1 MKCPGQDSRFW
12 KPEDVF
18 EVQCLQCGWK
28 VEFFKD
34 DVKRKCRC
42 GQEII
47 NPRLDF
53 GCAQW
58 CEYGEQCIGVMPKE
72 LEDLK
77 KELEKGRFKEK
88 FSQAMKRYFDK
99 DLSRIQHAQK
109 VARFAE
115 EIAKEEGGNPLVVLG
130 GAYFHE
136 IGVYEAEKKYGSS
149 SSEFQEKEASSLAKD
164 LLGRMGLKAEV
175 VQEICDIIGH
185 HRHPREEETLNFQIL
200 YEAEWLAKIEE
211 EGIAKDRERLESLF
225 PKVFQ
230 TPTGKRLAEAL
241 YLKKVMASA

>member
-18 EVQCLQCGWK
+18 EIQCLKCGWI

-42 GQEII
+42 GQEIV

-58 CEYGEQCIGVMPKE
+58 CEYGEQCIGVIPQE

-77 KELEKGRFKEK
+77 KELERGRFKEK

-99 DLSRIQHAQK
+99 DVKRIKHTQK

-115 EIAKEEGGNPLVVLG
+115 AMVKIEGGNPLVVLG
-130 GAYFHE
+130 SAFLHD
-136 IGVYEAEKKYGSS
+136 IGIHEAEKKHGNSS
-149 SSEFQEKEASSLAKD
+149 GEFQGLEGPPIAKD
-164 LLGRMGLKAEV
+164 MLKRIGLQTEMID
-175 VQEICDIIGH
+175 EICDIIGH
-185 HRHPREEETLNFQIL
+185 HHHPREEETLNFQIL
-200 YEAEWLAKIEE
+200 YEADWLVNIEE
-211 EGIAKDRERLESLF
+211 DGFLKNREELEKLIGN
-225 PKVFQ
+225 VFK
-230 TPTGKRLAEAL
+230 TVTGKKFAEDL
-241 YLKKVMASA
+241 YLNSPAKN

>member
-12 KPEDVF
+12 KPEDIF
-18 EVQCLQCGWK
+18 DIQCLKCGSLI
-28 VEFFKD
+28 EFFKD

-42 GQEII
+42 GQEIV

-58 CEYGEQCIGVMPKE
+58 CEYGEQCLGVIPKE

-77 KELEKGRFKEK
+77 KQLETGRWKEK
-88 FSQAMKRYFDK
+88 FSQAMKKYFEK
-99 DLSRIQHAQK
+99 DLQRIQHAQK

-130 GAYFHE
+130 SAYLHD

-149 SSEFQEKEASSLAKD
+149 DSEHQEREGPSIVRN
-164 LLGRMGLKAEV
+164 LLGRFGLKAQV
-175 VQEICDIIGH
+175 LDEICDIIGH
-185 HRHPREEETLNFQIL
+185 HSRPREEETLNFQIL
-200 YEAEWLAKIEE
+200 YEAEWLVKIEE
-211 EGIAKDRERLESLF
+211 DGISKDRERLESLI
-225 PKVFQ
+225 PKIFM
-230 TPTGKRLAEAL
+230 TDTGKRLVEGL
-241 YLKKVMASA
+241 YLRPLSKR

>member
-18 EVQCLQCGWK
+18 EIQCLKCGRT

-42 GQEII
+42 GQEIV

-58 CEYGEQCIGVMPKE
+58 CEYGDQCLGVIPPE
-72 LEDLK
+72 LEELRQ
-77 KELEKGRFKEK
+77 ELERGRFKEK

-99 DLSRIQHAQK
+99 DVKRIQHARK

-115 EIAKEEGGNPLVVLG
+115 EMVKREGGNPLVVLG
-130 GAYFHE
+130 SAFLHD
-136 IGVYEAEKKYGSS
+136 IGIHEAEKKHGNPSG
-149 SSEFQEKEASSLAKD
+149 EVQEQEGPPIAKEMLKR
-164 LLGRMGLKAEV
+164 LGLRSKMIE
-175 VQEICDIIGH
+175 EICDIIGH
-185 HRHPREEETLNFQIL
+185 HHHPREEETLNFQIL
-200 YEAEWLAKIEE
+200 YEADWLVNIEE
-211 EGIAKDRERLESLF
+211 DGFLKDREELETLIGN
-225 PKVFQ
+225 VFK
-230 TPTGKRLAEAL
+230 TVAGKKFAEDL
-241 YLKKVMASA
+241 YLNSPANQ

>member
-18 EVQCLQCGWK
+18 EIQCLKCGSII
-28 VEFFKD
+28 EFFKD

-42 GQEII
+42 GEEIV

-58 CEYGEQCIGVMPKE
+58 CEYGEQCIGVIPPE
-72 LEDLK
+72 LEELK

-99 DLSRIQHAQK
+99 DVKRIHHSLK

-115 EIAKEEGGNPLVVLG
+115 EIARQEGGNPLVVLG
-130 GAYFHE
+130 SAYLHD
-136 IGVYEAEKKYGSS
+136 IGIHEAEKKYGNSS
-149 SSEFQEKEASSLAKD
+149 GEYQEKEGPPIAKD
-164 LLGRMGLKAEV
+164 LLRRIGLKAELID
-175 VQEICDIIGH
+175 EICDIISH
-185 HRHPREEETLNFQIL
+185 HHHPREVETLNFQIL
-200 YEAEWLAKIEE
+200 YEADWLVNIEE
-211 EGIAKDRERLESLF
+211 DGISKDRERLKTLI
-225 PKVFQ
+225 PKVFK
-230 TPTGKRLAEAL
+230 TAAGKKFAEDL
-241 YLKKVMASA
+241 YLNG

>member
-18 EVQCLQCGWK
+18 EIQCLKCGRT

-42 GQEII
+42 GQEIV

-58 CEYGEQCIGVMPKE
+58 CEYGDQCLGVIPPE
-72 LEDLK
+72 LEELRQ
-77 KELEKGRFKEK
+77 ELERGRFKEK

-99 DLSRIQHAQK
+99 DVKRIQHARK

-115 EIAKEEGGNPLVVLG
+115 AMVKREGGNPLIVLG
-130 GAYFHE
+130 SAFLHD
-136 IGVYEAEKKYGSS
+136 IGIHEAEKKHGNSS
-149 SSEFQEKEASSLAKD
+149 GEFQELEGPPIAKEMLKR
-164 LLGRMGLKAEV
+164 LGLRSEMIE
-175 VQEICDIIGH
+175 EICDIIGH
-185 HRHPREEETLNFQIL
+185 HHHPREEETLNFQIL
-200 YEAEWLAKIEE
+200 FEADWLVNIEE
-211 EGIAKDRERLESLF
+211 DGFLKDRKELETLIG
-225 PKVFQ
+225 KVFK
-230 TPTGKRLAEAL
+230 TVTGKKFAEDL
-241 YLKKVMASA
+241 YLNSPAKN

>member
-18 EVQCLQCGWK
+18 EIQCLKCGRII
-28 VEFFKD
+28 EFFKD

-42 GQEII
+42 GEEIV

-58 CEYGEQCIGVMPKE
+58 CEYGEQCIGVIPQE

-88 FSQAMKRYFDK
+88 FSQAMKRYFNK
-99 DLSRIQHAQK
+99 DMKRISHAQK

-115 EIAKEEGGNPLVVLG
+115 EIAKQEGGNPLVVLG
-130 GAYFHE
+130 SAYLHD
-136 IGVYEAEKKYGSS
+136 IGIYEAEKKHNSS
-149 SSEFQEKEASSLAKD
+149 STEYQELEGPPIARD
-164 LLGRMGLKAEV
+164 LIKRVGLKDKMIE
-175 VQEICDIIGH
+175 EICDIIGH
-185 HRHPREEETLNFQIL
+185 HHHPREEETLNFQIL
-200 YEAEWLAKIEE
+200 YEADWLVNIEE
-211 EGIAKDRERLESLF
+211 EGFLKDRERVKKLIEE
-225 PKVFQ
+225 VFK
-230 TPTGKRLAEAL
+230 TSTGKKLAQKL
-241 YLKKVMASA
+241 YLI

>member
-12 KPEDVF
+12 KPEDIF
-18 EVQCLQCGWK
+18 DIQCLKCGSLI
-28 VEFFKD
+28 EFFKD

-42 GQEII
+42 GQEIV

-58 CEYGEQCIGVMPKE
+58 CEYGEQCLGVIPKE

-77 KELEKGRFKEK
+77 KKLETGRFKEK
-88 FSQAMKRYFDK
+88 FSLTMKKYFEK
-99 DLSRIQHAQK
+99 DLQRIQHAQK

-130 GAYFHE
+130 SAYLHE

-149 SSEFQEKEASSLAKD
+149 ESEHQEKEGPSIVRN
-164 LLGRMGLKAEV
+164 LLGRLGLKAQVIE
-175 VQEICDIIGH
+175 EICDIIGH
-185 HRHPREEETLNFQIL
+185 HSRPRKEETLNFQIL
-200 YEAEWLAKIEE
+200 YEAEWLVKIEE
-211 EGIAKDRERLESLF
+211 NGISRDREKLESLI
-225 PKVFQ
+225 PKIFM
-230 TPTGKRLAEAL
+230 TDTGKRLVEDL
-241 YLKKVMASA
+241 YLKPLAKK

>member
-18 EVQCLQCGWK
+18 EIQCLKCGRTI
-28 VEFFKD
+28 EFFKD

-42 GQEII
+42 GEEIV

-58 CEYGEQCIGVMPKE
+58 CEYGEQCIGVIPQE
-72 LEDLK
+72 LEYLK

-88 FSQAMKRYFDK
+88 FSQAMKRYFGK
-99 DLSRIQHAQK
+99 DVKRISHAQK

-115 EIAKEEGGNPLVVLG
+115 EMAKKEGGNPLVVLG
-130 GAYFHE
+130 SAYLHD
-136 IGVYEAEKKYGSS
+136 IGIQEAEKKHGSS
-149 SSEFQEKEASSLAKD
+149 SGEYQELEGPPIAKD
-164 LLGRMGLKAEV
+164 LLKRIGLKDEMIH
-175 VQEICDIIGH
+175 EICDIIGH
-185 HRHPREEETLNFQIL
+185 HHHPRAEETLNFQIL
-200 YEAEWLAKIEE
+200 YEADWLVNIEE
-211 EGIAKDRERLESLF
+211 DGISKDREKLKQLV

-230 TPTGKRLAEAL
+230 TETGRKFAEDL
-241 YLKKVMASA
+241 YLNPPANG

>member
-18 EVQCLQCGWK
+18 EIQCLNCGK
-28 VEFFKD
+28 IVEFFKD

-42 GQEII
+42 GQEIV

-58 CEYGEQCIGVMPKE
+58 CEYGEQCIGVIPQE

-88 FSQAMKRYFDK
+88 FSHAMKKYFGK
-99 DLSRIQHAQK
+99 DVKRISHAQK

-115 EIAKEEGGNPLVVLG
+115 EMAKKEGGNPLVVLG
-130 GAYFHE
+130 SAFLHD
-136 IGVYEAEKKYGSS
+136 IGILEAEKKHGSS
-149 SSEFQEKEASSLAKD
+149 SGEYQELEGPPIAKD
-164 LLGRMGLKAEV
+164 VLKRIGLKDEIIH
-175 VQEICDIIGH
+175 EICDIISH
-185 HRHPREEETLNFQIL
+185 HHHPREEETLNFQIL
-200 YEAEWLAKIEE
+200 YEADWLVNIEE
-211 EGIAKDRERLESLF
+211 EGISKDREKLEQLV
-225 PKVFQ
+225 PRVFQ
-230 TPTGKRLAEAL
+230 TETGKKFAQEL
-241 YLKKVMASA
+241 YLAPQTKN